1 MVAPRNGFWSQE
13 RWERI
18 APLSG
23 VVAVVLLVVGFL
35 VFGLAGDRPG
45 DDAAADEYLSYFRDD
60 AGAVWVGSWI
70 AFIGFAAFI
79 WFLGSLRTALLR
91 AEGGVGRLASL
102 AFAGGVAA
110 TILLLASLA
119 TQISGAIAAD
129 ESENLSAQT
138 AEALWW
144 AGNGFF
150 VAATFALAILLAAT
164 AIVALRSRVLPSW
177 FAWLSGVMALVALVP
192 FISWALVI
200 FVMPLWIVGMSLWM
214 WRGHEAHRAAETRT
228 SVAPPP

>member
-1 MVAPRNGFWSQE
+1 MVVREGFWSQE

-23 VVAVVLLVVGFL
+23 IVAVVLLVAGFL

-45 DDAAADEYLSYFRDD
+45 GDAAADEYLAYFRDD
-60 AGAVWVGSWI
+60 AGSLWVGSWI

-79 WFLGSLRTALLR
+79 WFLGSLRSMLFR

-110 TILLLASLA
+110 TILLFASLA

-164 AIVALRSRVLPSW
+164 AIVVLRSRVLPVW

-200 FVMPLWIVGMSLWM
+200 FVMPLWLIGLSLWL
-214 WRGHEAHRAAETRT
+214 WRRYEPDQAETRAP
-228 SVAPPP
+228 VAPPP

>member
-1 MVAPRNGFWSQE
+1 MVVRRNGLWSQE

-23 VVAVVLLVVGFL
+23 VLAVLLLVVGFL
-35 VFGLAGDRPG
+35 VFGLAGDRPAS
-45 DDAAADEYLSYFRDD
+45 DAAADEYLAYFRNDD
-60 AGAVWVGSWI
+60 ASIWIGSWI

-79 WFLGSLRTALLR
+79 WFLGSLRSVLFR

-102 AFAGGVAA
+102 AFAGGVATA
-110 TILLLASLA
+110 ILLMASLA
-119 TQISGAIAAD
+119 TQISGAIATD
-129 ESENLSAQT
+129 ENENLSAQT

-150 VAATFALAILLAAT
+150 VAATFALAVLLAAT
-164 AIVALRSRVLPSW
+164 AIVALRSGFLPAW
-177 FAWLSGVMALVALVP
+177 FGWLSAVMALVALVP

-200 FVMPLWIVGMSLWM
+200 FVMPLWIIGTSLWL
-214 WRGHEAHRAAETRT
+214 WRAPEVERTVEAR
-228 SVAPPP
+228 SPAPPP